1 MTGTASRQAAGWI
14 KIVEN
19 GISHD
24 QRRDSA
30 TNAAITPAAPRPGAR
45 RRLLLPG
52 SAALPCIMPENRR
65 LNWRLVFGVWTALG
79 FLLIMQSYVAV
90 AGDGRDFTFTQHVY
104 TWASQM
110 YRAWIWAAVTPLIFW
125 LRRDLNRRH
134 RHRAVI
140 YALHFLGALTV
151 LALGNVLR
159 IWAIEASFGYWQV
172 KYFTL
177 SWVYNQLGAYT
188 LIDFYIYW
196 GVLLV
201 AYVTDVNWQKRQV
214 EFREEQL
221 RTQLAQAELA
231 ALKQQVQPHFL
242 FNSLNAIAAL
252 MREGA
257 SAKAVEA
264 LALLSTLLR
273 QLMNH
278 AGRPELELWREFDYA
293 QCYLS
298 VEQVRFEDK
307 LVASFDADE
316 ECLNALVPTLIL
328 QPLVENAVKH
338 GIAQR
343 RSPGRITVT
352 AQRTGDWLR
361 LMVANDPAEGGHH
374 VREGESHGIGL
385 SATRTRLE
393 RTFGARHRLDC
404 AINGPDGTVIT
415 LEVPWRPAPAS

>member
-1 MTGTASRQAAGWI
+1 
-14 KIVEN
+14 
-19 GISHD
+19 
-24 QRRDSA
+24 
-30 TNAAITPAAPRPGAR
+30 
-45 RRLLLPG
+45 
-52 SAALPCIMPENRR
+52 
-65 LNWRLVFGVWTALG
+65 
-79 FLLIMQSYVAV
+79 
-90 AGDGRDFTFTQHVY
+90 
-104 TWASQM
+104 M
-110 YRAWIWAAVTPLIFW
+110 YRAWLWALLTPLIFR

-134 RHRAVI
+134 QSAAVI
-140 YALHFLGALTV
+140 GALHFLGALTV
-151 LALGNVLR
+151 LAVGNVVR
-159 IWAIEASFGYWQV
+159 IWAIEISFGYW
-172 KYFTL
+172 KLEYL
-177 SWVYNQLGAYT
+177 SLKSVYSQLSVYT

-196 GVLLV
+196 AVLLV

-214 EFREEQL
+214 ELREERL

-242 FNSLNAIAAL
+242 FNSLNAVAAL
-252 MREGA
+252 MREGE

-278 AGRPELELWREFDYA
+278 AGRPEIELWREFDYA

-307 LVASFDADE
+307 LVPHFDADE

-343 RSPGRITVT
+343 RTPGRVSVT
-352 AQRTGDWLR
+352 ARRAGGRLR
-361 LMVANDPAEGGHH
+361 LQVANDPAEGGHH

-393 RTFGARHRLDC
+393 RTFGSHHRLDC

-415 LEVPWRPAPAS
+415 MELPWRPAPAA

>member
-1 MTGTASRQAAGWI
+1 
-14 KIVEN
+14 
-19 GISHD
+19 
-24 QRRDSA
+24 
-30 TNAAITPAAPRPGAR
+30 
-45 RRLLLPG
+45 
-52 SAALPCIMPENRR
+52 MPENRR
-65 LNWRLVFGVWTALG
+65 LPWRVVLGVWTALG
-79 FLLIMQSYVAV
+79 LLLVFQSYVATADVSEFTLTRHLMTWV
-90 AGDGRDFTFTQHVY
+90 A
-104 TWASQM
+104 QM
-110 YRAWIWAAVTPLIFW
+110 YRAWLWALLTPFIFW

-134 RHRAVI
+134 DSVGAVGF
-140 YALHFLGALTV
+140 LHLLAALTIFAV
-151 LALGNVLR
+151 GNVVR
-159 IWAIEASFGYWQV
+159 IWAVEASFGYFELRF
-172 KYFTL
+172 YTL
-177 SWVYNQLGAYT
+177 NYVYGVLGAYS

-196 GVLLV
+196 AVLLV
-201 AYVTDVNWQKRQV
+201 AYVSDENWQRRQAQ
-214 EFREEQL
+214 FREEQL
-221 RTQLAQAELA
+221 RTQLVQAELA

-278 AGRPELELWREFDYA
+278 AGRPEIELWREFDYA

-307 LVASFDADE
+307 LVPHFDADE

-343 RSPGRITVT
+343 RSPGRVTVT
-352 AQRTGDWLR
+352 ARRDGDRLR
-361 LMVANDPAEGGHH
+361 LAVANDPAEGGHH
-374 VREGESHGIGL
+374 AREGENHGIGL

-393 RTFGARHRLDC
+393 RTFGTRHRLDC
-404 AINGPDGTVIT
+404 VINGPDGTVIT
-415 LEVPWRPAPAS
+415 IELPWRAAPPA

>member
-1 MTGTASRQAAGWI
+1 
-14 KIVEN
+14 
-19 GISHD
+19 
-24 QRRDSA
+24 
-30 TNAAITPAAPRPGAR
+30 
-45 RRLLLPG
+45 
-52 SAALPCIMPENRR
+52 MPETRR
-65 LNWRLVFGVWTALG
+65 LNWRVVLGLWTALG
-79 FLLIMQSYVAV
+79 FLLIMQSYVAT
-90 AGDGRDFTFTQHVY
+90 AGDGRSFKFIEHAY
-104 TWASQM
+104 TWVAQM
-110 YRAWIWAAVTPLIFW
+110 FRAWLWALLTPVIFW

-134 RHRAVI
+134 SNPVVVGV
-140 YALHFLGALTV
+140 LHFLAALTV
-151 LALGNVLR
+151 LAVGNVLR
-159 IWAIEASFGYWQV
+159 IWAIEVSFGYW
-172 KYFTL
+172 KLEYFSL
-177 SWVYNQLGAYT
+177 KSVYGQLGAYT

-196 GVLLV
+196 AVLLV
-201 AYVTDVNWQKRQV
+201 AYVSDVSWQKRQV
-214 EFREEQL
+214 ETRAEQL

-257 SAKAVEA
+257 AAKAVEA

-278 AGRPELELWREFDYA
+278 AGRPEIELWREFDYA

-307 LVASFDADE
+307 LVPHFDADE

-343 RSPGRITVT
+343 RTPGRISVT
-352 AQRTGDWLR
+352 ARRAGDRLR
-361 LMVANDPAEGGHH
+361 LAVANDPAEGGHH
-374 VREGESHGIGL
+374 AREDENHGIGL

-393 RTFGARHRLDC
+393 RTFGPNHRLDC
-404 AINGPDGTVIT
+404 VINGPDGTVIT
-415 LEVPWRPAPAS
+415 IELPWHPAPAA